1 MVITPLY
8 ESIQRCLTGW
18 AVYMRRT
25 ETIACPTQPEM
36 SKLQSSVIRRPAAA
50 PAVSS
55 SAHVVL
61 TALLGIV
68 VTALS
73 CFAFYVFRT
82 MAAREQ
88 SFTDALK
95 VIRSATEIVASLA
108 ERGIPGLRSRVDDLE
123 SRSRVLEQ
131 YQRRTSSDVTRLA
144 SATSQAMGG
153 PALTP
158 PTASAAEG
166 VADEAAL
173 LAARRAA
180 RAATAH

>member
-1 MVITPLY
+1 
-8 ESIQRCLTGW
+8 
-18 AVYMRRT
+18 
-25 ETIACPTQPEM
+25 M
-36 SKLQSSVIRRPAAA
+36 SKITRQPVAV
-50 PAVSS
+50 VSS

-82 MAAREQ
+82 MSIRDQ

-108 ERGIPGLRSRVDDLE
+108 ERGIPALRGRVDELE
-123 SRSRVLEQ
+123 SRGRVLEQ
-131 YQRRTSSDVTRLA
+131 HQRRTSSDVSRLA
-144 SATSQAMGG
+144 SATSQVMGG
-153 PALTP
+153 PAL
-158 PTASAAEG
+158 EG
-166 VADEAAL
+166 VAAPIEASSSASEAAL

-180 RAATAH
+180 RAALAPST